1 MEDCFASAA
10 NGAPREPPVD
20 VQGNIEF
27 PTYLQRFIADQ
38 DIADQDI
45 ADQDFSICKE
55 KRRVC
60 DAMLDVF
67 VGRLLG
73 ETSINN

>member
-38 DIADQDI
+38 DIADQD
-45 ADQDFSICKE
+45 FSICKE